1 MTDSSEKYQVR
12 ICPFCG
18 QPMCDPN
25 DAEKYFLE
33 NKEMKKNE
41 NKI

>member
-1 MTDSSEKYQVR
+1 MSEDTEKYHVKL
-12 ICPFCG
+12 CPFRG
-18 QPMCDPN
+18 QPMCDRN